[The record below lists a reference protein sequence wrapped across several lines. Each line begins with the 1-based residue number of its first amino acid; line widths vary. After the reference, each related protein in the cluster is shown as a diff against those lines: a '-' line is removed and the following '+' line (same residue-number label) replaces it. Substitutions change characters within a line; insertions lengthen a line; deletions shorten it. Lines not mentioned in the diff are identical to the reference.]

1 MNMLENIKKLYEHS
15 QSGIAVTDADFML
28 LWKNSDSLPV
38 NVLLS
43 DFQTD
48 DDSVLKLPIN
58 HEITLKHR
66 CGSAVKITPVYYDE
80 SIEGYM
86 LTFYSLPDIELLSCR
101 SGLVKFQNNFLG
113 NIRIELA
120 EIIGML
126 DRYKSKYSDNK
137 EFDEADR
144 KMRYHILRTFA
155 ATANLNELSKYYS
168 GGIPNEF
175 LNLSERIE
183 ETLKWAVPYFE
194 ANGCCIK
201 ADIAPQQFIDINYGR
216 FEAALLN
223 LMINAYMYNDAADK
237 EIEIRLF
244 TEDSSVILTI
254 SDNGTSAD
262 IEKIR
267 RCSEFGSELSS
278 YSNHEAL
285 GTVIARKMAEH
296 NGGTLTFENSQ
307 TGGLYAKLALP
318 KDAGKYPKHF
328 RLRRMP
334 PIISQYDVQPCI
346 LSKGLDPIF

>member
-15 QSGIAVTDADFML
+15 DSMIAVADADFTL
-28 LWKNSDSLPV
+28 LWKNSRTLPD
-38 NVLLS
+38 NIDLL

-48 DDSVLKLPIN
+48 DDSVLKLPISS
-58 HEITLKHR
+58 EITLKHR
-66 CGSAVKITPVYYDE
+66 CGCAVRITPVYCDDI
-80 SIEGYM
+80 IEGYM
-86 LTFYSLPDIELLSCR
+86 LLFYSMHDIELISCR

-113 NIRIELA
+113 NIRIELS

-126 DRYKSKYSDNK
+126 DKYKSKYSDSND
-137 EFDEADR
+137 FDEADR
-144 KMRYHILRTFA
+144 RMRYHILRTFA

-183 ETLKWAVPYFE
+183 ETLEWAVPFFE
-194 ANGCCIK
+194 GNGCTIK
-201 ADIAPQQFIDINYGR
+201 YEITPQQFIDINYGR

-223 LMINAYMYNDAADK
+223 LMINAYMYNDSPDR
-237 EIEIRLF
+237 EIELRLY
-244 TEDSSVILTI
+244 TNDNSVVMTI

-262 IEKIR
+262 VAKIE
-267 RCSEFGSELSS
+267 RCSQFGNELSA
-278 YSNHEAL
+278 YSMHEAL

-296 NGGTLTFENSQ
+296 FGGTIAFESSP
-307 TGGLYAKLALP
+307 TGGLNVRIVLP
-318 KDAGKYPKHF
+318 KNASKYPKHF

-334 PIISQYDVQPCI
+334 PIISQYDIQPCI